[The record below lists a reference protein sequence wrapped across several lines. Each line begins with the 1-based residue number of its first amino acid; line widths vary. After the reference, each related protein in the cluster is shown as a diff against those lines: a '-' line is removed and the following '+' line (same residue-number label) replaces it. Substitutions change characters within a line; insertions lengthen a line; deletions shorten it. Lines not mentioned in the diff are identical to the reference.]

1 MAMAVF
7 LLTALA
13 LCEERWLAF
22 GMYAGLAF
30 VTHKALWFFL
40 LPLLSLTFVRY
51 PRSRPFVVLS
61 ALPLA
66 VLWGGGTIYCGDP
79 LWMVAW
85 STKNLMASPGALPV
99 FDGLITSF
107 LSQSV
112 PKLAKGVFV
121 LVLGLTAAASLYYS
135 LLRRFWLGVAICT
148 GTIAM
153 IAVLNQH
160 EVLASAHYA
169 RLLVIPVAF
178 WSGSWHRLPAEWRW
192 RVLMAVFI
200 VGIVTNFGFAEYTS
214 AYFFSG
220 PGEGL

>member
-7 LLTALA
+7 SLTALA
-13 LCEERWLAF
+13 LAEERWLAF

-40 LPLLSLTFVRY
+40 LPLLGVTFVRY

-66 VLWGGGTIYCGDP
+66 VLWGSGTVYFSDP
-79 LWMVAW
+79 MWMVGW
-85 STKNLMASPGALPV
+85 STKNLMASPGSLPV

-107 LSQSV
+107 LSRSV

-121 LVLGLTAAASLYYS
+121 LVLGLSAAASLYYS
-135 LLRRFWLGVAICT
+135 LLRQFWLGVAICT

-160 EVLASAHYA
+160 EVLAVAHYA

-178 WSGSWHRLPAEWRW
+178 CSVSWHRLPDEWRW
-192 RVLMAVFI
+192 RVLVTAFI
-200 VGIVTNFGFAEYTS
+200 VGVVTNFGFAEYTT

-220 PGEGL
+220 PGEGP